1 MHAKLRLE
9 KLGSL
14 MLESY
19 LRLLNGCLLRLLH
32 ANGRV
37 SAVPLIVALPVA
49 MNVCKYFILRNDNS
63 FVDFSIIK
71 KPFLYFCRQEYDQMT
86 LTMPD
91 GTVVEK

>member
-19 LRLLNGCLLRLLH
+19 LRLLNGCLLRLLR

-49 MNVCKYFILRNDNS
+49 MNVCKYFILRNDHSSIFQLLKNLFYT
-63 FVDFSIIK
+63 FVGKS
-71 KPFLYFCRQEYDQMT
+71 MT
-86 LTMPD
+86 
-91 GTVVEK
+91 K

>member
-19 LRLLNGCLLRLLH
+19 LRLLNGCLLRLLR

-49 MNVCKYFILRNDNS
+49 MNVCKYFMLRNS
-63 FVDFSIIK
+63 FIDFSIIK

>member
-49 MNVCKYFILRNDNS
+49 MNVCKYFMLRNS

-71 KPFLYFCRQEYDQMT
+71 KPFLILRQEYDQMT